1 MNSKQDKNSASV
13 REIYA
18 GFRHYQVINS
28 NDSSEGYILEVS
40 PQESKCWLLDDIK
53 LYSHTALR
61 ECLIAGIFCN
71 NSQWKEQQGQWIL
84 VGNSIDNAL
93 IAVASKARLNLSN
106 LEKLMPKLDIV
117 SFPEKFQYMATLH
130 QNIDG
135 KTIYLKSFLER
146 VLPCVEQMIDS
157 TGDLVS
163 LESQMIKLEAKSMTQ
178 EGLEVFA
185 FAKKQVSTE
194 KTSLKHNDLKSG
206 FIFLGLQ
213 GLSRSHLLQNSHSS

>member
-1 MNSKQDKNSASV
+1 MNSKEDKNNSSV

-28 NDSSEGYILEVS
+28 SDTSEGYILEVS

-71 NSQWKEQQGQWIL
+71 DSQWQEQQGQWVL
-84 VGNSIDNAL
+84 VGNPLDNAL
-93 IAVASKARLNLSN
+93 IAVASKARLNRSN
-106 LEKLMPKLDIV
+106 LEKLMPKLDII
-117 SFPEKFQYMATLH
+117 SFQSKVQYMATLH

-135 KTIYLKSFLER
+135 KTIYLKSFLKK

-157 TGDLVS
+157 TGDLVP
-163 LESQMIKLEAKSMTQ
+163 LESQLIKLEAESMTQ

-185 FAKKQVSTE
+185 FAKKQVSKET
-194 KTSLKHNDLKSG
+194 TSLKYNDLKSG
-206 FIFLGLQ
+206 LIFIGLQ
-213 GLSRSHLLQNSHSS
+213 GLSRSSSLEK